1 MCEMFEADQGN
12 ILQKAAIDAEA
23 ERGKNG
29 SWIIGFVLCSC
40 STWPPSLHR
49 PFIKKAY
56 NYLSRGCNPGHSIS
70 PFQLIGTSR
79 GTRVCR

>member
-1 MCEMFEADQGN
+1 MCEVSEADQGN

-23 ERGKNG
+23 ERGKKR
-29 SWIIGFVLCSC
+29 IIGFVLCSC
-40 STWPPSLHR
+40 STWPPSPHR